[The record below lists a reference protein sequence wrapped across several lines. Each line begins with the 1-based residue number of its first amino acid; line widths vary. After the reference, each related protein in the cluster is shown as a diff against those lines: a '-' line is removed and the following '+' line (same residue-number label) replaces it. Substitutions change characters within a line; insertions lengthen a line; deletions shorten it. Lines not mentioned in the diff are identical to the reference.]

1 MRPTTSYGTAGHGPT
16 GLLRKTP
23 AKFPVVGSTV
33 KTFRTEPRWPC
44 QTAGCRPWAKD
55 PATDTRRRKKAA
67 TMRYIF
73 SPPDGDGGSEWYF
86 VMGKSQGCW
95 RVLVNGA
102 DQTYRGS
109 LRCLEEACDVRFE
122 GKANQVRQVGVAY
135 QVGRRCAARAAVAG
149 APGVRLP

>member
-33 KTFRTEPRWPC
+33 KTFKTETRWPC

-73 SPPDGDGGSEWYF
+73 SARWLLCIRIVFFYAKIARLLAG
-86 VMGKSQGCW
+86 
-95 RVLVNGA
+95 
-102 DQTYRGS
+102 
-109 LRCLEEACDVRFE
+109 
-122 GKANQVRQVGVAY
+122 VG
-135 QVGRRCAARAAVAG
+135 
-149 APGVRLP
+149 